1 MRRGAALITSLRR
14 PSSLDAARRYRS
26 IYRSTAYTQIAAKQI
41 AGRCCCRSTGQTD
54 GHCTVTQTLTARSG
68 QRQKQRMSR
77 EFSLRTR
84 ADTRWLYIVNCVI
97 KSRQLASAPA
107 VFCGTVEGRVLNFLE
122 CVTVGLGQLN
132 PRKFVQSS
140 NQTQIA
146 HKHQFRNTEGAQPTI
161 VSSLRS
167 LSAIEWTE
175 RRTTVLWLSNA
186 TKTFGGRRLQVVCR
200 EIL

>member
-1 MRRGAALITSLRR
+1 
-14 PSSLDAARRYRS
+14 
-26 IYRSTAYTQIAAKQI
+26 
-41 AGRCCCRSTGQTD
+41 
-54 GHCTVTQTLTARSG
+54 
-68 QRQKQRMSR
+68 MSR

-107 VFCGTVEGRVLNFLE
+107 VFCVTVEGRVLNFLE

-140 NQTQIA
+140 NQTQIV

-200 EIL
+200 EILQECPQCYLYVDATAYRCQKKTVKPAIVPKSKGVASAWICGQSSLLCYFS